1 MILTPLPLTSTH
13 PIASAIAAFDS
24 FVWGPP
30 LIIALV
36 GSGLFLSL
44 RLGFV
49 QLRGFR
55 HGVEVIRG
63 KYDDPDDPGEISHFR
78 ALATALSAT
87 IGTGN
92 IIGVAAAIL
101 LGGPG
106 AVFWMWV
113 TALVGMATKFASCTL
128 AVHFRRIDA
137 RGEAHAGPMHYIELG
152 MGPRFKWLAVL
163 FALFTTLAS
172 FGIGNM
178 FQANNVATSVSA
190 LLLGEGADS
199 PRVRLLVGLTV
210 ATLVGLVII
219 GGVKRIAALASKLVP
234 AMVVL
239 YFGGGVF
246 ILLMNLAALPEA
258 LGLIFHS
265 AFHAPEALAGGLLG
279 GVIRQGV
286 ARGLFSNEAGLG
298 SAAMAHGAAR
308 TSEPVREG
316 LVAMLGPFIDT
327 IVVCTITALV
337 IILTGAHETVSDKGL
352 LTASA
357 FDMGLPGFGYVVKLS
372 VVLFAFSTLVSWS
385 YYGDRAVDYLFGR
398 RAVLPYRLM
407 YLGCVVFGSTIEL
420 KTVIDF
426 CDAMNGL
433 MALPNLVALLVLS
446 PVVARLTRD
455 YFARLRAEEG
465 GNLSDQPRE
474 GEG

>member
-1 MILTPLPLTSTH
+1 MDQVARWIEVFDAYVWGLPL
-13 PIASAIAAFDS
+13 I
-24 FVWGPP
+24 VM
-30 LIIALV
+30 LV
-36 GSGLFLSL
+36 GTGLFLTA
-44 RLGFV
+44 RLAFI

-63 KYDDPDDPGEISHFR
+63 HYDDPDDPGEISHFR
-78 ALATALSAT
+78 ALTTALSAT

-106 AVFWMWV
+106 AVFWMWI
-113 TALVGMATKFASCTL
+113 TAFFGMATKFASCTL
-128 AVHFRRIDA
+128 AIHYRRIDEH
-137 RGEAHAGPMHYIELG
+137 GEAHGGPMYFIELG

-163 FALFTTLAS
+163 FASFTALAS

-178 FQANNVATSVSA
+178 FQASNVASSTSSLLTGGNSDSVA
-190 LLLGEGADS
+190 L
-199 PRVRLLVGLTV
+199 RLTIGFVMAIVVGIT
-210 ATLVGLVII
+210 II
-219 GGVKRIAALASKLVP
+219 GGVKRIAAVASRLVP
-234 AMVVL
+234 LMVVV
-239 YFGGGVF
+239 YFSAGVL
-246 ILLMNLAALPEA
+246 ILLMNASAIPAA

-265 AFHAPEALAGGLLG
+265 AFNAPEAVTGGLLG

-327 IVVCTITALV
+327 LVVCTITALV
-337 IILTGAHETVSDKGL
+337 IILTGSYETVTDKGL
-352 LTASA
+352 LTAAA
-357 FDMGLPGFGYVVKLS
+357 FNAGLPGFGKVVEVS
-372 VVLFAFSTLVSWS
+372 VILFAFSTLVSWS
-385 YYGDRAVDYLFGR
+385 YYGDRAMDYLFGP
-398 RAVLPYRLM
+398 RAVLPYRIVYVCVIL
-407 YLGCVVFGSTIEL
+407 LGSVVTL
-420 KTVIDF
+420 DAVINF

-446 PVVARLTRD
+446 PVLVELTRD
-455 YFARLRAEEG
+455 YIGRMKQR
-465 GNLSDQPRE
+465 R
-474 GEG
+474 